1 MSKPSHCQFFGKPKG
16 FIAVCKKYAI
26 LLLLIMPTLSA
37 ADNAYDFGDYVVYY
51 NAFTADTLPPQMA
64 SAYGIVRS
72 KYKAVL
78 NISVQKKQAIGT
90 LPQPVNASVEVSAFN
105 LAGQEKGLT
114 SRRVVEGKAIYYISE
129 FRISNEELV
138 RFKVSLRPKGVV
150 KPLEFDF
157 QQKFYID

>member
-1 MSKPSHCQFFGKPKG
+1 MHSDHQVFVKPRG
-16 FIAVCKKYAI
+16 FIAACKMYAI
-26 LLLLIMPTLSA
+26 LLLLIMPTLSE

-78 NISVQKKQAIGT
+78 NISVQKKQAIGH
-90 LPQPVNASVEVSAFN
+90 LPLPVNAKVEVSALN
-105 LAGQEKGLT
+105 LAGQQKDLT

-129 FRISNEELV
+129 FRISNDELV
-138 RFKVSLRPKGVV
+138 RFKVSLRPKGES
-150 KPLEFDF
+150 KPLTFDF